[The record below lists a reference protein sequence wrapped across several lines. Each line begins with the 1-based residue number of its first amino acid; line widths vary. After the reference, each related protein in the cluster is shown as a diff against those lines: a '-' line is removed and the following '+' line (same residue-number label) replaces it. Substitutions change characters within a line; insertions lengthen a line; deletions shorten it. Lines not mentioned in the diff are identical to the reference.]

1 MIKRIVKSQLTD
13 HLSSNNL
20 LNPYQSA
27 YCKHH
32 STETTLSYI
41 QEVKKFE
48 NITSV
53 EDNRVAGMS
62 LSIVDSSVL
71 WHCWLGHLIRKNRPR
86 YDL

>member
-48 NITSV
+48 NIISV

-71 WHCWLGHLIRKNRPR
+71 
-86 YDL
+86 